1 MPSTTRKARSGS
13 LKQGQKQSGSRTMA
27 KPLKRDLG
35 PEINVSEEIL
45 KMASSN
51 FPGIKNQGPLPR
63 CVVVIW
69 KDAVHRFGWQ
79 DDSEFGDPDD
89 DLCYS
94 MGWLMKQTEDVIAI
108 AQTVGIG
115 THAQTIQ
122 IPAGMV
128 IGVTEIEMEIDICPQ
143 SLSKRA
149 GNT

>member
-1 MPSTTRKARSGS
+1 MRSTTRKAQSGS
-13 LKQGQKQSGSRTMA
+13 LKQGQRQSGSKTLA
-27 KPLKRDLG
+27 KPLKKDPQ
-35 PEINVSEEIL
+35 PEINISEVIG
-45 KMASSN
+45 KIAPSN
-51 FPGIKNQGPLPR
+51 FPGIKDQGPLPR

-94 MGWLMKQTEDVIAI
+94 IGWLMKQTDDVIAI
-108 AQTVGIG
+108 AQTVGIE

-128 IGVTEIEMEIDICPQ
+128 IGVTEIEMGIDICPQ
-143 SLSKRA
+143 ALSKMA
-149 GNT
+149 SM